1 MTIQQQIPATEG
13 THDTNAPAVLTVAD
27 LTVSYDGHTVVEN
40 VSFEVPPGSTVSLIG
55 RSGSG
60 KSTIANAILGL
71 LDPHT
76 SRVRGSVRFR
86 GDEIL
91 SLRAKEL
98 RQLRGSEI
106 GFIPQDPG
114 SALNPVRR
122 IGAQF
127 DEVLRHA
134 QPGSKSHRRDTTL
147 KVLERVGLPDPAR
160 VFRAY
165 PHELSG
171 GMQQRVLIGM
181 AILLDPGLL
190 IADEPTSALDVTVQ
204 KTILDLLDD
213 LRSDLGVS
221 ILLITHDLSLAA
233 ARSDA
238 VVVLNDGAVQEYGT
252 STQVLRHPRSDYAR
266 QLYRDVPGLQLD
278 KYREVKASRQ
288 QRLTVDVDEPAL
300 RVQNLVKTFGRGRNA
315 HVALGGV
322 SFAVARGTT
331 HALVGESGSGKST
344 ALRTVLRLEP
354 QDSGHVFLN
363 GVELTARDHQS
374 LREVRRNL
382 QLVYQNPFTSLDPQ
396 YTVASL
402 IAEPLG
408 LYGVGSA
415 RERKERT
422 LELLHAVGLDERV
435 AKAKPSKLSGGQR
448 QRAAIARAIAL
459 HPDILLLDE
468 PTSALDVSVQAQI
481 LDLLVSL
488 QSEFGLTYL
497 FVSHDLSVVRQFADT
512 VTVLRQGA
520 VVESGRVDEVFENP
534 KEAHTQQLLSSV
546 PWLNPTSA

>member
-1 MTIQQQIPATEG
+1 VTTPQPALL
-13 THDTNAPAVLTVAD
+13 AVAGLHVFYGD
-27 LTVSYDGHTVVEN
+27 HHVVKG
-40 VSFEVPPGSTVSLIG
+40 VSFEVSAGSTVSLIG

-60 KSTIANAILGL
+60 KSTIANSILGL

-76 SRVRGSVRFR
+76 SRVDGSVRFR
-86 GDEIL
+86 GEEIL
-91 SLRAKEL
+91 RLRAREL
-98 RQLRGSEI
+98 RRLRGTEI

-114 SALNPVRR
+114 NALNPVRR

-127 DEVLRHA
+127 DEVLR
-134 QPGSKSHRRDTTL
+134 QSQRSTRSERRDL
-147 KVLERVGLPDPAR
+147 ILNVLERVGLPEPSR
-160 VFRAY
+160 VIRLY

-181 AILLDPGLL
+181 AILLNPGLL
-190 IADEPTSALDVTVQ
+190 VADEPTSALDVTVQ

-213 LRSDLGVS
+213 LRNDLGVG

-238 VVVLNDGAVQEYGT
+238 VVVLNDGAVQEYG
-252 STQVLRHPRSDYAR
+252 SSAQVLSEPRSDYAR
-266 QLYRDVPGLQLD
+266 RLYRDVPGLQLD
-278 KYREVKASRQ
+278 KYREAKSARQ
-288 QRLTVDVDEPAL
+288 QRNTANDGVPAL
-300 RVQNLVKTFGRGRNA
+300 RVQDLVKTFGRGRTN
-315 HVALGGV
+315 HVALDGV

-344 ALRTVLRLEP
+344 AVRTILRLER
-354 QDSGHVFLN
+354 QDSGKVFLD
-363 GVELTARDHQS
+363 GDELSSHDHTS

-396 YTVASL
+396 YSIGSL
-402 IAEPLG
+402 IAEPLR

-415 RERKERT
+415 QQRKERT
-422 LELLHAVGLDERV
+422 LELLHAVGLEERV
-435 AKAKPSKLSGGQR
+435 AQAKPTTLSGGQR
-448 QRAAIARAIAL
+448 QRAAIARAVAL
-459 HPDILLLDE
+459 QPEILVLDE

-488 QSEFGLTYL
+488 QSDLGLTYL

-512 VTVLRQGA
+512 VTVLHQGA
-520 VVESGRVDEVFENP
+520 VVESGRVDEVFANP
-534 KEAHTQQLLSSV
+534 EQPHTQKLLSSV
-546 PWLNPTSA
+546 PWLSTAPA